1 MIDKLSSIHGI
12 DYSITKK
19 NFLGLE
25 FYSLSSLDLAID
37 DLCNKLGE
45 AMMDD
50 ALKEDYC
57 PYFGVPWEA
66 GLGLSQY
73 LEKLDLEGTR
83 IIEIGSGLSLPS
95 FIATR
100 KKAHVIASDFH
111 GDVKAFLDLNQKTNN
126 IYFEFFQ
133 MNWRK
138 DYRDLGKFD
147 YVIGSDILYESA
159 HPDHVAISLKSF
171 LRPGGKIILSDPG
184 RAYVQKFITS
194 MNNLGFTEKLSIE
207 KVSTEWTQKEVFVF
221 EFV

>member
-1 MIDKLSSIHGI
+1 
-12 DYSITKK
+12 
-19 NFLGLE
+19 
-25 FYSLSSLDLAID
+25 
-37 DLCNKLGE
+37 
-45 AMMDD
+45 
-50 ALKEDYC
+50 
-57 PYFGVPWEA
+57 
-66 GLGLSQY
+66 
-73 LEKLDLEGTR
+73 
-83 IIEIGSGLSLPS
+83 
-95 FIATR
+95 
-100 KKAHVIASDFH
+100 VIASDFH